1 MISSIPTLSKND
13 TPYFLLCQLLVLPL
27 CSLPPSL
34 FLFILRSRLKTLP
47 LHAYQQAGGGTER
60 KGEENER
67 LIFNLVRSKLKY
79 VKRREG

>member
-1 MISSIPTLSKND
+1 MISSIPTLLKND
-13 TPYFLLCQLLVLPL
+13 TPYFFLCQLPVLPV
-27 CSLPPSL
+27 LPPSL
-34 FLFILRSRLKTLP
+34 FPFILRSGLKTLP

-60 KGEENER
+60 KSEENER